1 MILDE
6 IYFYN
11 SMQIG
16 PSGLG
21 PKGDVIAGMF
31 GLG

>member
-1 MILDE
+1 MIFE
-6 IYFYN
+6 TYFYN

-21 PKGDVIAGMF
+21 SKGDVIADMF